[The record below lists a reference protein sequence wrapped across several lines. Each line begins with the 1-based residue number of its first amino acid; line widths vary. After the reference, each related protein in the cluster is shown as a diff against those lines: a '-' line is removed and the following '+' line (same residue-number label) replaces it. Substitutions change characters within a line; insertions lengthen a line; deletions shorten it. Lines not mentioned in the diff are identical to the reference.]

1 MNVRCLHVNTSVIIH
16 LDRIIVHVSLDIPWN
31 MIKKHV
37 KVITNIEITFHEL
50 YPYFTENFLLFSF
63 RKIIFVN
70 FEDYFT
76 KYSSLIRESKA
87 ERLGEG
93 GAQFFQR
100 GLPNAGI
107 AERVKVFGIL

>member
-1 MNVRCLHVNTSVIIH
+1 
-16 LDRIIVHVSLDIPWN
+16 

-70 FEDYFT
+70 FEDYFA

-87 ERLGEG
+87 RTTG
-93 GAQFFQR
+93 GGGGPNFFKGGSQMLE
-100 GLPNAGI
+100 LPN
-107 AERVKVFGIL
+107 V

>member
-1 MNVRCLHVNTSVIIH
+1 
-16 LDRIIVHVSLDIPWN
+16 

-87 ERLGEG
+87 RTTG
-93 GAQFFQR
+93 GGGGGNFFKGGSQMLE
-100 GLPNAGI
+100 LPN
-107 AERVKVFGIL
+107 V